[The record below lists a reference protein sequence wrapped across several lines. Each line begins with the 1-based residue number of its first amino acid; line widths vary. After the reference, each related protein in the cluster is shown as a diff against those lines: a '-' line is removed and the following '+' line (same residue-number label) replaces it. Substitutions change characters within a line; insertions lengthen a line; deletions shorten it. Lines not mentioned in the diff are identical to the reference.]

1 MAVYNRIMKDI
12 TLYLD
17 GTTPERL
24 SMKRL
29 AEYLRELSSFYGSE
43 PAVHFDCVKDGS
55 AQLVCR
61 VEDACYPVILNQV
74 REVASGIGGKRPTRA
89 FRKLSD
95 FMLDDRVD
103 GYLKAEGAQII
114 QFPKGKLAEPPLRVI
129 KSSSVQGRLYS
140 VGGKDATVP
149 VRLEG
154 ADGETLLCETNVQ
167 IAERLAQLLFKPVRL
182 QGEGEW
188 ERRPDGS
195 WRLIKLVIS
204 SYVKLE
210 DVGFKAAIAKLKAA
224 GGVKWDDMPSPH
236 SEILESRG

>member
-1 MAVYNRIMKDI
+1 MKDI

-17 GTTPERL
+17 GTTPDKL

-29 AEYLRELSSFYGSE
+29 SEYLRELSSFYGSE
-43 PAVHFDCVKDGS
+43 PAVHFDSVKDGS

-61 VEDACYPVILNQV
+61 VEDACYPVVLNQV
-74 REVASGIGGKRPTRA
+74 REVASGIGAKRPTRSY
-89 FRKLSD
+89 RKLAD
-95 FMLDDRVD
+95 LMLDDRVD
-103 GYLKAEGAQII
+103 GYLRAEGAQII

-154 ADGETLLCETNVQ
+154 SDGETLLCETNVH
-167 IAERLAQLLFKPVRL
+167 IAERLAQMLFKPVRL

-210 DVGFKAAIAKLKAA
+210 DIGFKAAIAKLKAA

-236 SEILESRG
+236 IGILESRG

>member
-1 MAVYNRIMKDI
+1 MKDI

-17 GTTPERL
+17 GTSPDQL

-43 PAVHFDCVKDGS
+43 AAVHFDSVKEGS
-55 AQLVCR
+55 AMLVCR
-61 VEDACYPVILNQV
+61 VEDTCYPVVLNQV
-74 REVASGIGGKRPTRA
+74 REVANGIGAKRPTRS

-95 FMLDDRVD
+95 LMLDDRVD

-114 QFPKGKLAEPPLRVI
+114 QFPRGKLAEPLLRVI
-129 KSSSVQGRLYS
+129 KGSSVQGRLYS
-140 VGGKDATVP
+140 VGGKDSTVP
-149 VRLEG
+149 IRLEG

-167 IAERLAQLLFKPVRL
+167 IAERLAHLLFKPVRL
-182 QGEGEW
+182 TGEGEW

-204 SYVKLE
+204 SFAKLE

>member
-1 MAVYNRIMKDI
+1 MKDI
-12 TLYLD
+12 TLHLD
-17 GTTPERL
+17 GTTPDRL
-24 SMKRL
+24 SMRRL

-43 PAVHFDCVKDGS
+43 DAVHFDSVKIGS
-55 AQLVCR
+55 AMLASR
-61 VEDACYPVILNQV
+61 VEDGCYAVVLNQV
-74 REVASGIGGKRPTRA
+74 REVASGIGGKKATRA
-89 FRKLSD
+89 YKKLSD
-95 FMLDDRVD
+95 LMLEDRVD

-114 QFPKGKLAEPPLRVI
+114 QFPKGKLLEPPLRVI
-129 KSSSVQGRLYS
+129 KISSVQGRLYS

-154 ADGETLLCETNVQ
+154 ADGETLLCETDVQ

-204 SYVKLE
+204 SYTRLE
-210 DVGFKAAIAKLKAA
+210 DVGFKAAIEKLKAA
-224 GGVKWDDMPSPH
+224 GGVKWGDMPSPH

>member
-1 MAVYNRIMKDI
+1 MAAYNRMMKEI

-17 GTTPERL
+17 GTTPDTL

-29 AEYLRELSSFYGSE
+29 SEYLRELSSFYGSE
-43 PAVHFDCVKDGS
+43 AEVHFDSVKDGS
-55 AQLVCR
+55 AQLICR
-61 VEDACYPVILNQV
+61 VEDTSYPFVLNQV
-74 REVASGIGGKRPTRA
+74 REVAGGLGAKRPTRA
-89 FRKLSD
+89 YRKLSD
-95 FMLDDRVD
+95 LMLDDRVD

-114 QFPKGKLAEPPLRVI
+114 QFPKGKLAEPPLRVV

-140 VGGKDATVP
+140 VGGKDSTVP
-149 VRLEG
+149 VKLEG
-154 ADGETLLCETNVQ
+154 ADGETLSCEANVQ
-167 IAERLAQLLFKPVRL
+167 VAERLAQLLFKPVRL
-182 QGEGEW
+182 QGDAEW

-210 DVGFKAAIAKLKAA
+210 DIGFKAAVAKLKAA

-236 SEILESRG
+236 TEILESRG

>member
-1 MAVYNRIMKDI
+1 MKDL

-17 GTTPERL
+17 GTTPDKL

-43 PAVHFDCVKDGS
+43 AAVHFDSVQEGS
-55 AQLVCR
+55 AKLVCR
-61 VEDACYPVILNQV
+61 VEDASYPVVLNQV
-74 REVASGIGGKRPTRA
+74 REVAGGVGAKRPTRSYK
-89 FRKLSD
+89 KLSD
-95 FMLDDRVD
+95 LMLDDRVD
-103 GYLKAEGAQII
+103 GYLKADGAQII
-114 QFPKGKLAEPPLRVI
+114 QFPKGKLAEPPLRIV
-129 KSSSVQGRLYS
+129 KSSTVQGRLYS
-140 VGGKDATVP
+140 VGGKDSTVP

-154 ADGETLLCETNVQ
+154 ADGETLHCETNMQ

-182 QGEGEW
+182 SGDGEW

-195 WRLIKLVIS
+195 WRLLKLVIS
-204 SYVKLE
+204 SHQKLE

-224 GGVKWDDMPSPH
+224 GGVKWDDLPSPH

>member
-1 MAVYNRIMKDI
+1 MKDI
-12 TLYLD
+12 TLHLD
-17 GTTPERL
+17 GTTPDRL
-24 SMKRL
+24 SMRRL

-43 PAVHFDCVKDGS
+43 DAVHFDSVKIGS
-55 AQLVCR
+55 AMLASR
-61 VEDACYPVILNQV
+61 VEDGCYAVVLNQV
-74 REVASGIGGKRPTRA
+74 REVASGIGGKKATRA
-89 FRKLSD
+89 YKKLSD
-95 FMLDDRVD
+95 LMLEDRVD

-114 QFPKGKLAEPPLRVI
+114 QFPKGKLLEPPLRVI
-129 KSSSVQGRLYS
+129 KISSVQGRLYS

-154 ADGETLLCETNVQ
+154 ADGETLLCETDVQ

-204 SYVKLE
+204 SYKRLE
-210 DVGFKAAIAKLKAA
+210 DVGFKAAIERLKAA
-224 GGVKWDDMPSPH
+224 GGVKWGDMPSPH